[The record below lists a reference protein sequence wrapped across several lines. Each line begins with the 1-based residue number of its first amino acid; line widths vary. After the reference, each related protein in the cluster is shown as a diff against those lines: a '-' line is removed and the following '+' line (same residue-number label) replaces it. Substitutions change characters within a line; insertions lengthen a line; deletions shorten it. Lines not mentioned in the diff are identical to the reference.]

1 MPPSIS
7 TKLYVGNLPETCR
20 KADLQKMFE
29 AYGKVIECDIVRNY
43 CFIVSL
49 QLTFKGLTYKFLMA

>member
-43 CFIVSL
+43 CFIVSV
-49 QLTFKGLTYKFLMA
+49 QLTFKRLDK